1 MLSAAKFVVLD
12 QFIGVTSYS
21 GTLCFCVLLSLFP
34 MWYVCVCLCVCVCA
48 CVCVASFLVS
58 FFLVVSNV
66 LMATTGGVP
75 VVQILP
81 RGCFLVWRLPA

>member
-1 MLSAAKFVVLD
+1 MLLRPTFFVSNV
-12 QFIGVTSYS
+12 
-21 GTLCFCVLLSLFP
+21 
-34 MWYVCVCLCVCVCA
+34 VCVCVFVCVCVCVCA
-48 CVCVASFLVS
+48 CVRVCVASFLVS